1 MAMPSRGGITTI
13 NYDTVEKLYAS
24 YMPYMQNGAIFVPS
38 TQEQTLGAQT
48 FITITLPGSS
58 ERMPLNGKVV
68 WVHHRSQ
75 GNRPAGYALQL
86 SKDEAG
92 LRIKNEI
99 ERLLTGQLSGDKPT
113 FTL

>member
-1 MAMPSRGGITTI
+1 MQCLLVAVLPRLTMIPLKTLR
-13 NYDTVEKLYAS
+13 KLYALYAKWGNFLCPAPKS
-24 YMPYMQNGAIFVPS
+24 KPLELRPLSPLPYQVR
-38 TQEQTLGAQT
+38 
-48 FITITLPGSS
+48 S

-92 LRIKNEI
+92 LRIKNEN
-99 ERLLTGQLSGDKPT
+99 
-113 FTL
+113 